1 MSLSIRNVTLA
12 IRLTAAI
19 MPSILCYGKYA
30 VKKKLGQYVR
40 KADFP
45 AGTNV
50 TIDGGGNEG
59 YLEFHPQPTQL
70 WPEYYYLYPIPRQE
84 RVLNPQ
90 LEQNPGW
97 NDGVGK

>member
-1 MSLSIRNVTLA
+1 MS
-12 IRLTAAI
+12 
-19 MPSILCYGKYA
+19 M
-30 VKKKLGQYVR
+30 KKKLGQYVR